1 MITVISP
8 EKNQVEKWSYLKKRL
23 TVAFQKGA
31 HKQEGDRA
39 KGNGFKL
46 KERRFR
52 LGVRKKIFTQMV
64 VRHWH
69 RLPGE
74 AVYIPSLEA
83 RFIQCQVGWG
93 PGQPIWWVAALPM
106 PSGLELDDL

>member
-74 AVYIPSLEA
+74 AVYIPPLEA
-83 RFIQCQVGWG
+83 FSARLDGALGSQ
-93 PGQPIWWVAALPM
+93 IWWVAALPM